1 MKDKDR
7 PVLPALNSDDG
18 LPERLWA
25 YDDFLAEED
34 PPVSDFS
41 AGLVSLGYIKAGLRR
56 SARLWCATAALG
68 FVCGLGLAVAAPPA
82 YQATTTVL
90 LTHNSSQDPT
100 DAVTTDISL
109 AGSHT
114 VADRAMAKLGL
125 TGNAGA
131 FVAAESVSAITNRVL
146 QITVSAP
153 SSAQAVARAQALATA
168 FLAFRAEQLQ
178 DQQQLVGNGLDQ
190 QVNQA
195 KAQLAAINQQIS
207 QLSGQSGSAAKL
219 TQLNTQKTDAANN
232 LDALQQTVASN
243 QASGEAQVLS
253 QIKGSQVLD
262 AAAPVH
268 HSVLKTDL
276 IYALIGLVVGL
287 VAGLAFVIVRSL
299 ITDRLR
305 RRDDIADALGAP
317 ITVSA
322 GPVRRRRWWP
332 SRRRTR
338 ARRAADL
345 QRLAASLRST
355 LPASSSGPAALAL
368 VAVDNQAEAAQVL
381 VTLATSAAHDGQS
394 VLIADLSPG
403 TPVARLLG
411 TAGPGV
417 HQAETDGIQLTVAV
431 PEAASLLPAGPVR
444 PAGRPPSRPAGP
456 PSSGANGSSSAGP
469 DRRTGLRLPEADADG
484 ADTLRI
490 AYQRADVLLTLVTLD
505 PALGAAGLP
514 TWAPSAAVVVTAGR
528 STWLRLNAVSELIQ
542 LSGTTLD
549 AAVLIGA
556 DQSDESLGRSHTVPP
571 RGPLSAPAPAAA
583 PVAPRGL

>member
-1 MKDKDR
+1 VKDNDR
-7 PVLPALNSDDG
+7 PILPDRGGDDG

-41 AGLVSLGYIKAGLRR
+41 AGLVSLGFIKAGLRR

-100 DAVTTDISL
+100 DAVSTDISL

-153 SSAQAVARAQALATA
+153 SSAQAVARAQALATE

-195 KAQLAAINQQIS
+195 KAQLAAITGQIS
-207 QLSGQSGSAAKL
+207 QLSGKSGSAAKL

-268 HSVLKTDL
+268 HSALKTDL
-276 IYALIGLVVGL
+276 LYALIGLVVGL
-287 VAGLAFVIVRSL
+287 VAGLAVVIVRSL

-322 GPVRRRRWWP
+322 GPVRGRRWW
-332 SRRRTR
+332 SRGLSRPRTR
-338 ARRAADL
+338 ARRAAGL
-345 QRLAASLRST
+345 QRLVASLRST
-355 LPASSSGPAALAL
+355 MPSRPSGTTALAV
-368 VAVDNQAEAAQVL
+368 VAVDNQPEVARVL
-381 VTLATSAAHDGQS
+381 VALATSNARDGKN
-394 VLIADLSPG
+394 VLVADLSPG
-403 TPVARLLG
+403 APAARLLG
-411 TAGPGV
+411 QASPGV
-417 HQAETDGIQLTVAV
+417 HPADVDGVRLTVAV
-431 PEAASLLPAGPVR
+431 PEGAEAAAGLLPAGPVR
-444 PAGRPPSRPAGP
+444 PGQRNDQGP
-456 PSSGANGSSSAGP
+456 QAA
-469 DRRTGLRLPEADADG
+469 ADIGQDLA
-484 ADTLRI
+484 A
-490 AYQRADVLLTLVTLD
+490 AYQRADVLLTLVALD
-505 PALGAAGLP
+505 PSLGAAGLP

-528 STWLRLNAVSELIQ
+528 STWLRLNAVSELIR

-556 DQSDESLGRSHTVPP
+556 DESDESLGRSHTVPP
-571 RGPLSAPAPAAA
+571 RGPLSAPAPVAA

>member
-1 MKDKDR
+1 VKDKDR

-41 AGLVSLGYIKAGLRR
+41 AGLVSLGYLKAGLRR
-56 SARLWCATAALG
+56 SARLWCATAGLG
-68 FVCGLGLAVAAPPA
+68 LVCGLGLAVAAPPA

-100 DAVTTDISL
+100 DAVSTDISL

-131 FVAAESVSAITNRVL
+131 FVAAESVSALTNRVL

-219 TQLNTQKTDAANN
+219 TQLNTEKTDAANN

-253 QIKGSQVLD
+253 EIKGSQVLD

-268 HSVLKTDL
+268 HSALKTDL
-276 IYALIGLVVGL
+276 LYGLIGLVVGL

-299 ITDRLR
+299 ISDRLR

-322 GPVRRRRWWP
+322 GPVPGRRAWLA
-332 SRRRTR
+332 RRRTK

-345 QRLAASLRST
+345 QRLVASLRTT
-355 LPASSSGPAALAL
+355 LPSRSAGTAALAV
-368 VAVDNQAEAAQVL
+368 VAVDNEPDVARVL
-381 VTLATSAAHDGQS
+381 VALATSLARDGKK
-394 VLIADLSPG
+394 VLVADLSPG
-403 TPVARLLG
+403 APAARLLG
-411 TAGPGV
+411 QAGLGV
-417 HQAETDGIQLTVAV
+417 HPADVGGVRLAVAV
-431 PEAASLLPAGPVR
+431 PAGAEAAGLLPDGPRDPVR
-444 PAGRPPSRPAGP
+444 VGRPNGQRPQPAAAAGDI
-456 PSSGANGSSSAGP
+456 GEDLA
-469 DRRTGLRLPEADADG
+469 T
-484 ADTLRI
+484 
-490 AYQRADVLLTLVTLD
+490 AYQRADVLLTLVALD
-505 PALGAAGLP
+505 PSLGAADLP
-514 TWAPSAAVVVTAGR
+514 SWAATAAVVVTAGR
-528 STWLRLNAVSELIQ
+528 STWLRLNAVSELIR

-571 RGPLSAPAPAAA
+571 RGPLSAPAPVAA
-583 PVAPRGL
+583 PAAPHGL